1 MRYILLI
8 VIFLLSSCSSSEET
22 INIPNNIIGQEKMK
36 EIYIDIHIS
45 DAMVAKKKLK
55 EVKLSNQLKKSYF
68 EEILAKHHIS
78 KEEFEKSN
86 AFYEKNI
93 DLMYKM
99 YEEIMVSLSAKQ
111 AELEGVKK
119 NLEKEKD

>member
-1 MRYILLI
+1 M
-8 VIFLLSSCSSSEET
+8 FSSCSSSEET
-22 INIPNNIIGQEKMK
+22 MNIPNDIIGQEKMK

-68 EEILAKHHIS
+68 VGILAKHHIS

-99 YEEIMVSLSAKQ
+99 YEEIMVSISAKQ

-119 NLEKEKD
+119 NLEKEND